1 MDFINEVDPA
11 STDGQNEKL
20 SIKKSFTEQDM
31 IDFESILLLRTSEND
46 EESDDYYL
54 SLFGVGGPA

>member
-11 STDGQNEKL
+11 SLDEQNEKL
-20 SIKKSFTEQDM
+20 SVNNSLSIEDM
-31 IDFESILLLRTSEND
+31 IDFESIIFDNLNERD

-54 SLFGVGGPA
+54 FNFGVGGPA

>member
-11 STDGQNEKL
+11 SLDGQTEKL
-20 SIKKSFTEQDM
+20 SVEKSLLVENL
-31 IDFESILLLRTSEND
+31 IDFESAYIAVND

-54 SLFGVGGPA
+54 FQFGVGGPA